1 MVVLPAASRPTIRIL
16 CCERETK
23 KKKKAIEKRCLSF
36 LLSTTQR
43 QIKKQGFP
51 KILTR
56 VNVGESDASF
66 FELVLLFAF
75 QSFSFFFTMSFFP
88 NKRPNN
94 FPKETPIVI
103 DFQVFVLQYEKEIR
117 MKN

>member
-56 VNVGESDASF
+56 V
-66 FELVLLFAF
+66 
-75 QSFSFFFTMSFFP
+75 
-88 NKRPNN
+88 
-94 FPKETPIVI
+94 
-103 DFQVFVLQYEKEIR
+103 
-117 MKN
+117 